1 MPKVGQALRIRSDVD
16 VANLSDV
23 GCQRTGNEDYFL
35 YIEPQGDEDF
45 QRCGRLI
52 LVADGMGGCSGGEV
66 ASRLAAE
73 AVRDVFSAG
82 GDADDPRSVLIEGFQ
97 TAHQAILDLA
107 SETPELRGMGTTC
120 CAAIL
125 KQGHMYYAHVGDSR
139 IYLIRGGTA
148 HRLTEDHSLV
158 ARMVRDGILTAEE
171 GENHDQRNV
180 LTAALGVNSD
190 SVAGDF
196 PVAPLELVP
205 EDIILLCTDGLH
217 GLLSDREMA
226 LATAEQSLTD
236 ACREM
241 VNLAK
246 DRGGPDNITVQLL
259 SVKCVET

>member
-1 MPKVGQALRIRSDVD
+1 MPVTGRDFRIRADVE

-23 GCQRTGNEDYFL
+23 GCERTGNEDYFL
-35 YIEPQGDEDF
+35 YIEPQGDDEF
-45 QRCGRLI
+45 RRCGRLI
-52 LVADGMGGCSGGEV
+52 LVADGMGGQNGGEV

-73 AVRDVFSAG
+73 IVRDLFVRA
-82 GDADDPRSVLIEGFQ
+82 GDADDPRSVLIAGFQ
-97 TAHQAILDLA
+97 AAHHAILGLA
-107 SETPELRGMGTTC
+107 GETPELRGMGTTC

-148 HRLTEDHSLV
+148 QQLTEDHSLV
-158 ARMVRDGILTAEE
+158 ARMVRDGILTPEE
-171 GENHDQRNV
+171 AENHDQRNV